1 MKSGKLGTMAVGLLL
16 FLILCGGTQ
25 AQQQEL
31 PSYLDAQHRAV
42 LQRWL
47 KEEQGLRLATDA
59 DCGQCENEIAH
70 QRKLS
75 GADYHPYYAVGD
87 FNGDGRKDFAVA
99 AIEMDADAEGRVNQ
113 RFVVAVFNAPFARR
127 KVEPAY
133 EKDELVLRDGGL
145 FFGPP
150 RRKPYR
156 LFIGLFGS
164 DQGLTLVPKG
174 KKYVGQ
180 Q

>member
-1 MKSGKLGTMAVGLLL
+1 MKSGKLGNIAVGLLL
-16 FLILCGGTQ
+16 LMIVCGGAK
-25 AQQQEL
+25 AQQPEL

-47 KEEQGLRLATDA
+47 KEEPGLRLATDA
-59 DCGQCENEIAH
+59 DCGQCETEIAN

-99 AIEMDADAEGRVNQ
+99 AIEMESDAEGRVNQ
-113 RFVVAVFNAPFARR
+113 RFVVAVFNAPFTRR
-127 KVEPAY
+127 KAEPAY

-150 RRKPYR
+150 RQKPYR

-174 KKYVGQ
+174 KKYIGQ
-180 Q
+180 